1 MRKLLL
7 ILLSLIAF
15 TAYSQVTI
23 SEEDFNNLPKEIQ
36 SKIRPDSTIIEKL
49 EETSKAASIGREIGT
64 AVNETLTAVSDNVIK
79 VAESNV
85 GKTAIGIAMWKLLWK
100 DIVGILAG
108 VTLFGFFVYFGIRAT
123 KELAGDGDSVGGWM
137 SMIIAAALFI
147 ASMCSIFG

>member
-1 MRKLLL
+1 MRKLLF

-85 GKTAIGIAMWKLLWK
+85 GKTAIGIAIWKLLGR
-100 DIVGILAG
+100 DVLGIVVGT
-108 VTLFGFFVYFGIRAT
+108 VLFGFSMYFAIACKR
-123 KELAGDGDSVGGWM
+123 KLAEDENSASGWV
-137 SMIIAAALFI
+137 SLIIAVVLFI
-147 ASMCSIFG
+147 ASMICGFG